1 MSHMCTNCVGFEHCE
16 QSAQL
21 PQTKTSPDCWAGG
34 ARVQT
39 LAESWG
45 FEPQIPLGGILA

>member
-1 MSHMCTNCVGFEHCE
+1 MMENGNAADER
-16 QSAQL
+16 L
-21 PQTKTSPDCWAGG
+21 INKRKTRPGWQGG
-34 ARVQT
+34 LNN

>member
-1 MSHMCTNCVGFEHCE
+1 METLQISG
-16 QSAQL
+16 SS
-21 PQTKTSPDCWAGG
+21 TKEKTRPGWQGG
-34 ARVQT
+34 LNN

>member
-1 MSHMCTNCVGFEHCE
+1 METLQISG
-16 QSAQL
+16 SL
-21 PQTKTSPDCWAGG
+21 TKETRPGWQGG
-34 ARVQT
+34 LNN

>member
-1 MSHMCTNCVGFEHCE
+1 METLQISG
-16 QSAQL
+16 SS
-21 PQTKTSPDCWAGG
+21 TKENPPGLKQGG
-34 ARVQT
+34 LNN

>member
-1 MSHMCTNCVGFEHCE
+1 MANGNAADEG
-16 QSAQL
+16 L
-21 PQTKTSPDCWAGG
+21 INKRKTRPGWQDGLNN
-34 ARVQT
+34 